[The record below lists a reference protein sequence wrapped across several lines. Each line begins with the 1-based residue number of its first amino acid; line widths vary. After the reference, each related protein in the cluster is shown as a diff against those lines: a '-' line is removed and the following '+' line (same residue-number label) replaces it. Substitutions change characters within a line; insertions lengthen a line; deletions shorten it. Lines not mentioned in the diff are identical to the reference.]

1 MFALATE
8 LTQECIHY
16 VLLAY
21 ITELVISL
29 DCLPEHQGRVNRS
42 KKVFRD
48 STLYQHIYRQATV
61 DWGSPYSR
69 DMSTFRAHVR
79 NAKFL

>member
-1 MFALATE
+1 M
-8 LTQECIHY
+8 
-16 VLLAY
+16 LLAY
-21 ITELVISL
+21 ITELAISL

-42 KKVFRD
+42 KEVFRD

-61 DWGSPYSR
+61 GYWGSPYSR